1 MKIFTRFD
9 NPPSAGLACGE
20 GLTQQHF
27 KEECDINNILRN
39 YVPSNNVPPP
49 VFADFSVTEL
59 SSAYDIVRSASVQFD
74 ALDANIRAR
83 FNHSPLEL
91 MNFLANDKNREEAY
105 QLGLLVRPPQPP
117 QSSPQPP
124 QSSPQS
130 NPQHVDNSDVPPSN
144 D

>member
-9 NPPSAGLACGE
+9 NPPSAGLSCGE

-27 KEECDINNILRN
+27 KDECDINIILHN

-49 VFADFSVTEL
+49 VFGDFTCTDL
-59 SSAYDIVRSASVQFD
+59 SKAYDIVRSASSQFD
-74 ALDANIRAR
+74 ALDANVRAR

-105 QLGLLVRPPQPP
+105 QLGLLVRPPVDNQQTNPP
-117 QSSPQPP
+117 S
-124 QSSPQS
+124 
-130 NPQHVDNSDVPPSN
+130 VDNSDVPPSVE
-144 D
+144 